1 MLSNPPSTGDA
12 KLDNFLKSVKRHI
25 DDALRPKDGWRLS
38 DFSADVSEVISDKRD
53 LIDIVTRYDD
63 INALKDS
70 VDLILA
76 DYAEVIADFKAIGK
90 QYEDHAE
97 VFSHTMEWWN
107 QNRKIIEDAAQA
119 MAAALQA
126 SDYADAAEASA
137 QRAGSHVEGVTQA
150 RDDAVTAK
158 NEAQAT
164 ATQVATQVD
173 AAATHA
179 GNAQTSAQ
187 DAATSATNAKTSET
201 NAKTSETN
209 AKTSE
214 TNAEAAADSAASDRV
229 VVEQAATSASWSGD
243 RLTVLGATS
252 PSLKGPKGDPGEK
265 GDPGDGTG
273 DVLWSELK
281 PALDGK
287 ADVGHDHTIE
297 QVTGLED
304 ALLAAGTAE
313 HTHPL
318 SEVDG
323 LEAALDS
330 KADVGH
336 DHTIEQV
343 TGLEDALLA
352 AGTAEHTH
360 PLSEVDGLEAA
371 LDSKAD
377 VGHDHTIGQVSG
389 LRDELDSKAPAV
401 HPHSWGEITSKP
413 ETYPP
418 ESHDHTASQISDAT
432 TVGRNVLRAAD
443 AATARQAIGA
453 GTSNLAL
460 GTTSSTAA
468 AGDHTHTP
476 ASIGAAPASHT
487 HTAEQISDATTV
499 GRNVLKASSQSAA
512 RTAIGAGTSNLALG
526 TTSSTAAAGD
536 HTHSQYATTAQVEAR
551 TPEIRTVSSPDLATS
566 PGVLYVVME
575 G

>member
-336 DHTIEQV
+336 DHTI
-343 TGLEDALLA
+343 
-352 AGTAEHTH
+352 
-360 PLSEVDGLEAA
+360 
-371 LDSKAD
+371 
-377 VGHDHTIGQVSG
+377 GQVSG